1 MMKRL
6 VWFVSGAVAGIA
18 GAGFAKRKAREAVEE
33 LAPTA
38 VARRTVRRVRDAI
51 SEGRTAARVRE
62 AELRAQLARHSD
74 RLEPIADLDDSK
86 VGSDDLTYKC
96 ANLW

>member
-1 MMKRL
+1 M
-6 VWFVSGAVAGIA
+6 
-18 GAGFAKRKAREAVEE
+18 VEH
-33 LAPTA
+33 
-38 VARRTVRRVRDAI
+38 RD
-51 SEGRTAARVRE
+51 
-62 AELRAQLARHSD
+62 LRAQLARHSD